1 MKAPKICLCL
11 TGSTLA
17 EDLTILNKYRQWI
30 DMAEL
35 RANYLNDNERLY
47 IRRFPEMAGMPI
59 ILTIR
64 RFIDGGTYR
73 GGEATHT
80 ALIARSREIGRAS
93 CRERV

>member
-17 EDLTILNKYRQWI
+17 EDLAILNKYHQWI

-35 RANYLNDNERLY
+35 RADYLSDDERLY

-64 RFIDGGTYR
+64 RFIDGG
-73 GGEATHT
+73 
-80 ALIARSREIGRAS
+80 IAY
-93 CRERV
+93 

>member
-35 RANYLNDNERLY
+35 RADYLSDDERLY
-47 IRRFPEMAGMPI
+47 IRRVKKEGMC
-59 ILTIR
+59 
-64 RFIDGGTYR
+64 
-73 GGEATHT
+73 
-80 ALIARSREIGRAS
+80 SGRKYVYA
-93 CRERV
+93 